1 MDTIFD
7 ILGAAQGLV
16 MTLVFIGIFACII
29 YLGLKAHES
38 RLDSLTDAAPGTFTA
53 DSEV

>member
-16 MTLVFIGIFACII
+16 MALVFIGIFGFIMH
-29 YLGLKAHES
+29 LGFLAHET
-38 RLDSLTDAAPGTFTA
+38 RLDSLTDTRPNST
-53 DSEV
+53 DREV